1 MVKADL
7 KAGKPVLFI
16 GTPCEVA
23 GLKKY
28 IKRIPED
35 LYLVDLICHGVP
47 SQQMLYEHI
56 NHILNGRFR
65 TTIL

>member
-1 MVKADL
+1 MFSLVKADL

-47 SQQMLYEHI
+47 SQQI
-56 NHILNGRFR
+56 GRAHV
-65 TTIL
+65 